1 LGKVLIL
8 GVKDSIM
15 LDFMDLIY
23 TMVLSNIS
31 TYG

>member
-23 TMVLSNIS
+23 TMMLSNIS